1 MREINSARIMLLYP
15 IRFVRKQETKENEKN
30 GILYNS
36 IDPSTSFYY
45 YPLNTASVV
54 ATLLRVLLRGGGII
68 VIIINPSRFS
78 LHLYLFRF
86 LYYRGARAF

>member
-15 IRFVRKQETKENEKN
+15 IRFVRKETGDERKREKMV
-30 GILYNS
+30 LYNS

-54 ATLLRVLLRGGGII
+54 AILLRVLLRGGGII
-68 VIIINPSRFS
+68 IIIINPSRFS
-78 LHLYLFRF
+78 LHLYLFHFR
-86 LYYRGARAF
+86 Y

>member
-15 IRFVRKQETKENEKN
+15 IRFVRKTGDERKREKMVS
-30 GILYNS
+30 YNS